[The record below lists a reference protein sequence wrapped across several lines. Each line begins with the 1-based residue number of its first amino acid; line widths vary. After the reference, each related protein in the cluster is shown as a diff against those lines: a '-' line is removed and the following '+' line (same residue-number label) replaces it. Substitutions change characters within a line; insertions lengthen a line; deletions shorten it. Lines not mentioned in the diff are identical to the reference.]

1 MVYPKMIKISQHKIA
16 GPAAKP
22 IAALIIS
29 SSILSGCNPHAAM
42 MAPQP
47 ARVYFSHATDNQ
59 RKIDLSKQLSPA
71 TATLE
76 QEVSEGR
83 LPEIVLRFDNDSS
96 KVRTEDVER
105 LQSFLLSFGDEEMPT
120 FIITGHTDSNHSA
133 QYNDGL
139 SQRRARAT
147 QLQMQKMGV
156 PISHTLLRSYGETM
170 PDAENTSA
178 AGRQINRRVTVSIFA
193 NG

>member
-1 MVYPKMIKISQHKIA
+1 MVYLEMINIFQDKTTGTAAISLAALVIGSSITAGCSQH
-16 GPAAKP
+16 AAV
-22 IAALIIS
+22 
-29 SSILSGCNPHAAM
+29 

-47 ARVYFSHATDNQ
+47 TRVYFSHATDNQ
-59 RKIDLSKQLSPA
+59 RAIDLSKQLSPA
-71 TATLE
+71 TANLE
-76 QEVSEGR
+76 QVVSDGR

-96 KVRTEDVER
+96 KVRIEDVER
-105 LQSFLLSFGDEEMPT
+105 LQSFLLSFGDQDMPT

-133 QYNDGL
+133 EYNDGL

-156 PISHTLLRSYGETM
+156 PINHTLLRSFGETM